1 MSQNQK
7 ESHMTDMIN
16 YTVTAD
22 EINKLKTE
30 LIKET
35 VQSLLMR
42 KNQQFDLSTEEG
54 IDYAVNCTLDY
65 LLQQKIQNGE
75 IQVIEQGKP
84 NGVMQ

>member
-1 MSQNQK
+1 
-7 ESHMTDMIN
+7 MT
-16 YTVTAD
+16 TVITNTAQID
-22 EINKLKTE
+22 EMGKLKAE

-42 KNQQFDLSTEEG
+42 KNQRFDLSTEKG
-54 IDYAVNCTLDY
+54 IDYAVNCTLDD

>member
-1 MSQNQK
+1 
-7 ESHMTDMIN
+7 MT
-16 YTVTAD
+16 TVITNTAQID
-22 EINKLKTE
+22 EMGKLKAE

-42 KNQQFDLSTEEG
+42 KNQRFDLSTEKG
-54 IDYAVNCTLDY
+54 IDYAVNCTFDD